1 MPKAK
6 TMLDELA
13 RVLKARENAM
23 SRFDRRESGFN
34 RFVGQRDPE
43 WYDGNADA
51 FAYAPE
57 DVKQQHGRHMKL
69 MHEAADLSSDLAD
82 RAVMEYDRLMR
93 SKPGKRVMQKAWN
106 MMPPRLVKEHE
117 YFW

>member
-13 RVLKARENAM
+13 RVLKARENALN
-23 SRFDRRESGFN
+23 RLNRRTSNLAHGTPWKNEDHIGRTADSFIDAVDARDESKSLVSNLG
-34 RFVGQRDPE
+34 
-43 WYDGNADA
+43 
-51 FAYAPE
+51 
-57 DVKQQHGRHMKL
+57 
-69 MHEAADLSSDLAD
+69 D
-82 RAVMEYDRLMR
+82 RAVMEFNKIMKSR
-93 SKPGKRVMQKAWN
+93 PGKRVQQKAWD